1 MPAVKSENS
10 RSDVQDSR
18 WFTRGI
24 LGIGLANLFSDWGHE
39 AATSLLPALL
49 ALVGAPAIALGVI
62 EGVADGLSSFSKL
75 AGGYIADRPAWR
87 KPVAASGYVIVG
99 LTTFAYS
106 LAQSWPFVLLLRAVG
121 WAGRGAKGPSRDAL
135 LADAVQP
142 SQLGRA
148 FGFERAMDTVGAV
161 AGPLTAL
168 LLVSVSNIRTA
179 LQWTIVPGLLASICF
194 LWLVPAGKSAA
205 THRPFSFLHSLRQ
218 FPTSFRR
225 FLVGVLAHGI
235 GDFAPTLLILRASQ
249 ILTPQYGAAR
259 ASALAVALYTLHN
272 IVFAVISYPA
282 GALADRAGKRGL
294 LAVGYTVAAVMCAGF
309 IFAPP
314 TLAWLAILFALAGIH
329 IGVQQGLEKSLA
341 AELLAAEIRGTGFG
355 VLATVNGIGDFA
367 SSIIVGALWT
377 MVAPAAGFLYGAIF
391 SLAGAA
397 LIYFWR

>member
-1 MPAVKSENS
+1 VNTPDTPIKPRRE
-10 RSDVQDSR
+10 R
-18 WFTRGI
+18 WFARGI

-62 EGVADGLSSFSKL
+62 EGVADGLSSFAKL
-75 AGGYIADRPAWR
+75 AGGYIANRPAWR
-87 KPVAASGYVIVG
+87 KPVAAGGYVIVS

-106 LAQSWPFVLLLRAVG
+106 LARSWPFILLLRAIG
-121 WAGRGAKGPSRDAL
+121 WTGRGVKSPSRDAL
-135 LADAVQP
+135 LADAVPQ

-168 LLVSVSNIRTA
+168 LLVSLANIRTA
-179 LQWTIVPGLLASICF
+179 LEWTIVPGLLASISF
-194 LWLVPAGKSAA
+194 LWLVPPGKSAIKHQA
-205 THRPFSFLHSLRQ
+205 FGFLHSLRQ
-218 FPTSFRR
+218 LPVSFRR
-225 FLVGVLAHGI
+225 FLVGVFANGL

-249 ILTPQYGAAR
+249 ILTPEYGAAR
-259 ASALAVALYTLHN
+259 AATLAVGLYTLHN

-282 GALADRAGKRGL
+282 GALADRIGKRGL
-294 LAVGYTVAAVMCAGF
+294 LAAAYALAAVMCIGF

-314 TLAWLAILFALAGIH
+314 TIPWLAVLFTIAGIH
-329 IGVQQGLEKSLA
+329 IGIQQGVEKSAA
-341 AELLAAEIRGTGFG
+341 AELLASGIRGTGFG

-377 MVAPAAGFLYGAIF
+377 IVAPAAGFLYGAIF
-391 SLAGAA
+391 SLTGAA

>member
-1 MPAVKSENS
+1 MKIQDN
-10 RSDVQDSR
+10 RSDAQTGR

-49 ALVGAPAIALGVI
+49 ALLGAPAIALGII

-87 KPVAASGYVIVG
+87 KPVAAGGYIVVG

-106 LAQSWPFVLLLRAVG
+106 LAQSWPFVLLLRAAG
-121 WAGRGAKGPSRDAL
+121 WAGRGAKSPSRDAL
-135 LADAVQP
+135 LADAVP
-142 SQLGRA
+142 KSQLGRA

-168 LLVSVSNIRTA
+168 LLVSLSNIRTA
-179 LQWTIVPGLLASICF
+179 LAWTIVPGVLASICF
-194 LWLVPAGKSAA
+194 LWLVPAGKSA
-205 THRPFSFLHSLRQ
+205 TTNQPFGFLHSLRQ
-218 FPTSFRR
+218 LPGSFRR
-225 FLVGVLAHGI
+225 FLVGVFAHGI
-235 GDFAPTLLILRASQ
+235 GDFAPTLLILRAGQ

-259 ASALAVALYTLHN
+259 ASAMAVALYTLHN

-282 GALADRAGKRGL
+282 GALADRVGKRGL
-294 LAVGYTVAAVMCAGF
+294 LAAGYTVAAVMCFGF
-309 IFAPP
+309 IFAPA

-329 IGVQQGLEKSLA
+329 IGIQQGLEKSLA
-341 AELLAAEIRGTGFG
+341 AELLASEIRGTGFG

-377 MVAPAAGFLYGAIF
+377 TVAPAAGFLYGAIF

>member
-1 MPAVKSENS
+1 M
-10 RSDVQDSR
+10 SDNQLKPERER

-49 ALVGAPAIALGVI
+49 ALVGAPAIALGII

-87 KPVAASGYVIVG
+87 KPVAAGGYIIVG

-106 LAQSWPFVLLLRAVG
+106 LAQSWPFVLLLRATG
-121 WAGRGAKGPSRDAL
+121 WAGRGAKSPSRDAL
-135 LADAVQP
+135 LADAVP
-142 SQLGRA
+142 KSQLGRA

-168 LLVSVSNIRTA
+168 LLVSLSSIRTA
-179 LQWTIVPGLLASICF
+179 LAWTIVPGVLASIFF
-194 LWLVPAGKSAA
+194 LWLVPAGKSAT
-205 THRPFSFLHSLRQ
+205 THQPFGFLHSLRQ
-218 FPTSFRR
+218 LPRSFRR
-225 FLVGVLAHGI
+225 FLVGVFAHGI
-235 GDFAPTLLILRASQ
+235 GDFAPTLLILRAGQ

-259 ASALAVALYTLHN
+259 AATLAVALYTLHN

-282 GALADRAGKRGL
+282 GALADRIGKRGL
-294 LAVGYTVAAVMCAGF
+294 LAAGYMVAAIVCFGF
-309 IFAPP
+309 IFAPA

-329 IGVQQGLEKSLA
+329 IGIQQGLEKSLA
-341 AELLAAEIRGTGFG
+341 AELLASENRGTGFG
-355 VLATVNGIGDFA
+355 VLATVNGIGDFT

-377 MVAPAAGFLYGAIF
+377 TVAPAAGFLYGAIF
-391 SLAGAA
+391 SIVGAT

>member
-1 MPAVKSENS
+1 MNTPDTHIRPQRE
-10 RSDVQDSR
+10 R

-62 EGVADGLSSFSKL
+62 EGVADGLSSFAKL

-87 KPVAASGYVIVG
+87 KPVAAGGYIIVS

-106 LAQSWPFVLLLRAVG
+106 LARSWPFILLLRAAG
-121 WAGRGAKGPSRDAL
+121 WTGRGAKSPSRDAL
-135 LADAVQP
+135 LADAVPQ

-168 LLVSVSNIRTA
+168 LLVSLANIRTA
-179 LQWTIVPGLLASICF
+179 LEWTIVPGLLASISF
-194 LWLVPAGKSAA
+194 LWLAPPGKSAIKHQA
-205 THRPFSFLHSLRQ
+205 FGFLHSLRQ
-218 FPTSFRR
+218 LPVSFRR
-225 FLVGVLAHGI
+225 FLVGVFANGL

-259 ASALAVALYTLHN
+259 AATLAVGLYTLHN

-282 GALADRAGKRGL
+282 GALADRIGKRGL
-294 LAVGYTVAAVMCAGF
+294 LAVAYALAAVMCIGF
-309 IFAPP
+309 IFAPTTIP
-314 TLAWLAILFALAGIH
+314 WLAVLFAIAGLH
-329 IGVQQGLEKSLA
+329 IGIQQGLEKSAA
-341 AELLAAEIRGTGFG
+341 AELLVSEIRGTGFG